1 MNRIGIHALVWAGS
15 WGAREC
21 EYAVASSK
29 EAGYDLIEFPVFQ
42 PSAMDIGAIQRALAA
57 HGLGAT
63 CSLGLGFHNDI
74 NSEDPDSVARGE
86 QTLGDALSMARDI
99 GSPYL
104 GGVDLQR
111 AGALS
116 GHAHGPG
123 PAATPST
130 SSVAWRRRQP
140 RPDITLGLEFVNRY
154 ETNLLNTAAQ
164 TVEYIREVGAPNV
177 VVHLDSYHMNIE
189 EANFRDPVF
198 DCGDRL
204 GYVHIGEN
212 HRGYLGQGHVDFP
225 ELFTALAEVGYDGVI
240 TFESFSSAVVDED
253 LSRILRI
260 WRDMW
265 TDGMDLAEAGPS
277 PTSASRS
284 RPPVP
289 HERRSPPEPDAVG
302 EAGRYAEQLDGP
314 AAGSFGHQ

>member
-29 EAGYDLIEFPVFQ
+29 EAGYDLIELPVFQ
-42 PSAMDIGAIQRALAA
+42 PASMDIAAIQRALAA
-57 HGLGAT
+57 HELGAT

-86 QTLGDALSMARDI
+86 QTLNDALAAARDV

-104 GGVDLQR
+104 GGVIFSALGPYPDMPTARGRQNSVDVIRRLAER
-111 AGALS
+111 A
-116 GHAHGPG
+116 
-123 PAATPST
+123 AAS
-130 SSVAWRRRQP
+130 
-140 RPDITLGLEFVNRY
+140 DITIGLEFVNRY
-154 ETNLLNTAAQ
+154 ESNLLNTAAQ
-164 TVEYIREVGAPNV
+164 TVEYIGEVGASNV

-212 HRGYLGQGHVDFP
+212 HRGYLGQGHVNFP
-225 ELFTALAEVGYDGVI
+225 ELFAALAEHGYDGVI
-240 TFESFSSAVVDED
+240 TFESFSSAVVDAD
-253 LSRILRI
+253 LSRTLRI
-260 WRDMW
+260 WRNMW
-265 TDGMDLAEAGPS
+265 SDGMDLAKQARAYIAGQISAAQVSSAQVEAV
-277 PTSASRS
+277 TRS
-284 RPPVP
+284 
-289 HERRSPPEPDAVG
+289 
-302 EAGRYAEQLDGP
+302 
-314 AAGSFGHQ
+314 